1 VALADRG
8 DGSDGGGMRAAGV
21 ALLSL
26 LLAAPAAWAGA
37 GSGSANYGGG
47 GGGGGGGSFGG
58 GGGFSG
64 GGGSYGGGG
73 YYGGGGSPGGGG
85 ATIPPGFAILI
96 VVALLLWFVVGPA
109 ISVGGRKFT
118 LSLRAWRKHRRAQ
131 QAREERAKHLRRTEL
146 AAAEAAAEDAA
157 FDGDAIRAQAVRLF
171 RDVQVAWDGRDR
183 EALARL
189 VGPDLL
195 AEWVR
200 RLDDFEARGWHN
212 RVRVLAPPDIELI
225 RIHNAAAD
233 AEDRVVVHVS
243 AHTRDYVEAIG
254 GRRVNRVG
262 EAGDEVQLDE
272 YWHLRRVPS
281 GWQLESIEQE
291 AEGAYNLTAENVATP
306 WGDDQRLHDE
316 AVAER
321 AAADAAP
328 AGVSPAELVDV
339 DFAGPAR
346 AKAMDLSL
354 ADGRFDVDLIEAS
367 VRRAVEAWAAAVD
380 GADDALLAAARPD
393 VAHALLYPDDAS
405 RVVVRGPRI
414 VAIRITELEPPT
426 LAVEVDVRGR
436 RYLENRDT
444 QAVVSGSRDDE
455 VAFTERWTLA
465 LDGTGEWP
473 WRIADVGAPAQSP
486 AA

>member
-1 VALADRG
+1 
-8 DGSDGGGMRAAGV
+8 MRALGA
-21 ALLSL
+21 ALLAL

-37 GSGSANYGGG
+37 GSGSSNYGGG
-47 GGGGGGGSFGG
+47 GGGFGG
-58 GGGFSG
+58 GGGGGYSG

-73 YYGGGGSPGGGG
+73 SFGGGYGGGGGGGG
-85 ATIPPGFAILI
+85 SISPGFAIL
-96 VVALLLWFVVGPA
+96 VVAALLLWFVVGPA
-109 ISVGGRKFT
+109 ISVGGRRFK
-118 LSLRAWRKHRRAQ
+118 LSLRAWLKHRRAQ
-131 QAREERAKHLRRTEL
+131 QAAAERAKHLRRTEL

-157 FDGDAIRAQAVRLF
+157 FDIDAVRQQATKLF
-171 RDVQVAWDGRDR
+171 RDVQVAWDRRDR
-183 EALARL
+183 DALGRL

-195 AEWVR
+195 REWIR

-212 RVRVLAPPDIELI
+212 RVKVLAPPEIELI
-225 RIHNAAAD
+225 RLHNAAAD
-233 AEDRVVVHVS
+233 AEDRVVVHVT
-243 AHTRDYVEAIG
+243 ARTRDYVEAIG

-262 EAGDEVQLDE
+262 ETGEEVRLDE
-272 YWHLRRVPS
+272 YWHLRRVPD

-354 ADGRFDVDLIEAS
+354 ADGRFDVDLIETS
-367 VRRAVEAWAAAVD
+367 VRRAVDAWAQAVD
-380 GADDALLAAARPD
+380 GDDARLLAAARED
-393 VAHALLYPDDAS
+393 AAQMLLYPDAAT
-405 RVVVRGPRI
+405 RIVVRGPRI
-414 VAIRITELEPPT
+414 LAVRITDLEPPT

-436 RYLENRDT
+436 RYREHRDT

-455 VAFTERWTLA
+455 VDFTERWTLA

-473 WRIADVGAPAQSP
+473 WRIAGVGAAAQSP